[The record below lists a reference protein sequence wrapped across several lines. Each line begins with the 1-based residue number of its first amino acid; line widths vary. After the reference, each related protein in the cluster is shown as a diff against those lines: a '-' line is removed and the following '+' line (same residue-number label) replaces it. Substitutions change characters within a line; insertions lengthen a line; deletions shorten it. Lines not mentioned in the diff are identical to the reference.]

1 MIYRNRAERKRIIQS
16 VVNKLSKRLAVN
28 IVFSIVHII
37 NHDVQPGGTAQE
49 LISVLINQIILVNQI
64 FLFFLF
70 FTETDDRCKRMRRK
84 LQEILAVKCLGI

>member
-64 FLFFLF
+64 FFFF